1 MGGVVGGRAKMAWT
15 TRQYLCTASAAR
27 EKEKERN
34 QRLGK
39 RGTDGQNSVSG
50 SSDNL
55 SSTTLLHRGQREEGR
70 ELNIFHEGFP

>member
-55 SSTTLLHRGQREEGR
+55 SSKRDHPSPSWTTGGGKGVEH
-70 ELNIFHEGFP
+70 FS